1 MWTDKLSYVTLPKS
15 PLVDFRMRKSTKG
28 RIKPY
33 GYNLKQPILGLSSL
47 TSQPKSGRD
56 SVKLVKLG
64 ETYQVSPKSVKNQ

>member
-1 MWTDKLSYVTLPKS
+1 MPKS

-56 SVKLVKLG
+56 KSDISDMSYLLVIARR
-64 ETYQVSPKSVKNQ
+64 VVDNQPIVMLMQ

>member
-1 MWTDKLSYVTLPKS
+1 
-15 PLVDFRMRKSTKG
+15 MRKSTKG

-56 SVKLVKLG
+56 IVKLVNLG
-64 ETYQVSPKSVKNQ
+64 ETYEDSRGRSVNQQVK